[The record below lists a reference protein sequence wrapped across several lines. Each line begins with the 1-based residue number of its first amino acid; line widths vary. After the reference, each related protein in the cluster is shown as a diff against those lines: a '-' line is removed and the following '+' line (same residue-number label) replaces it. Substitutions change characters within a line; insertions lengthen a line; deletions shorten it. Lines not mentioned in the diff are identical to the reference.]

1 MAGRRVLGVCCYLL
15 LLVWCLACIGV
26 LGLFS
31 VRLEA

>member
-1 MAGRRVLGVCCYLL
+1 MAGRRVLGVCCDVG

-31 VRLEA
+31 VMLEA